1 MKKTVFLGALLLA
14 AACGPVTPEPLSPV
28 EEAWRSAQGPSVYAL
43 LGYRDTLGLST
54 EQVMTLDSVA
64 EALQERNRPLA
75 DSLREITRSRGG
87 GPVREPRTDLE
98 REAFTRLAGRIGAN
112 NRAAASTIEGAL
124 TPGPRRLVC
133 ELQGGRRP
141 GMGRDS
147 ARARGRGPGGP
158 PPGGARRSFPGM
170 AGDSLGSFRRPGGW
184 PWCARPGGPPPAD
197 TAR

>member
-1 MKKTVFLGALLLA
+1 MKKTVFLGALLLV
-14 AACGPVTPEPLSPV
+14 ACGPVTPEPLSPV

-87 GPVREPRTDLE
+87 GPVREPRTDAE
-98 REAFTRLAGRIGAN
+98 RETFTRIAGRIGAN
-112 NRAAASTIEGAL
+112 NRAAASTIEATL
-124 TPGPRRLVC
+124 TPEQRRTVC
-133 ELQGGRRP
+133 ELQSGRRP

-147 ARARGRGPGGP
+147 ARVRGRGGP

-170 AGDSLGSFRRPGGW
+170 AGDSLGGFRRPGGW
-184 PWCARPGGPPPAD
+184 PWCARPGGPPSAD